1 MSEVERA
8 MSLFGSTE
16 TGAERTSSFSLLV
29 PSDTAYL
36 QRHLIYIS
44 KGMDSNLALLLGA
57 LDSGT
62 CKTFFKLM
70 KARDF
75 RPQKNQFVL

>member
-57 LDSGT
+57 LDFGT

>member
-1 MSEVERA
+1 
-8 MSLFGSTE
+8 
-16 TGAERTSSFSLLV
+16 
-29 PSDTAYL
+29 
-36 QRHLIYIS
+36 
-44 KGMDSNLALLLGA
+44 MDSNLALLLGA

-75 RPQKNQFVL
+75 RSQKNQFVPECYGDKNIKENKTKHCPV